1 MTPTPKANS
10 PKSSWKRPAAKGK
23 KEKRPVHAGR
33 TKPGN
38 IRIISGQHRGRKLPV
53 LIAEGLRPT
62 SDRVKETLFNWLM
75 QDIAGA
81 KVLDMFAGSGSLGFE
96 ALSRGAEHVT
106 MIENNRDN
114 AAQLSANAALLRAE
128 QSCNVINA
136 DAFGALN
143 AQSGAFD
150 IVLIDPPFNQGFV
163 TKALDTLLKLEL
175 LRPDA
180 LVYIEME
187 TENNIEKESEAL
199 NNNKLLSKIKEQSTQ
214 QVSYRLYRYK
224 ASDNSNAD

>member
-10 PKSSWKRPAAKGK
+10 PKSSWKRSAAKGK
-23 KEKRPVHAGR
+23 KEKRPVHSGR

-114 AAQLSANAALLRAE
+114 AAQLAANAAILREE
-128 QSCNVINA
+128 QNCKVINA
-136 DAFGALN
+136 DAFSALN
-143 AQSGAFD
+143 TQSDAFD
-150 IVLIDPPFNQGFV
+150 IVLIDPPFNQGLV
-163 TKALDTLLKLEL
+163 AKALDTLLKLEL
-175 LRPDA
+175 LQPDA
-180 LVYIEME
+180 LVYIESE
-187 TENNIEKESEAL
+187 VEKESEAL
-199 NNNKLLSKIKEQSTQ
+199 NNSKLLSKIKEQATQ
-214 QVSYRLYRYK
+214 QVSYRLYRYNG
-224 ASDNSNAD
+224 SDSSNTD